1 MEDPTLTDKK
11 VLIIGDDARTIF
23 STINLLES
31 YKMKVDSAS
40 GGVECIEIH
49 KKSSNFD
56 LIIVDMMLPNKDGN
70 QAIVEIRT
78 DLNIKSVPI
87 IGITDFEMPAEL
99 AESITDGANACIGK
113 PLDEDK
119 LISLVRIW
127 LNKI

>member
-56 LIIVDMMLPNKDGN
+56 LIIVDLHAAILQIMAQPGQMVSGVAQCFTDATFR
-70 QAIVEIRT
+70 QAV
-78 DLNIKSVPI
+78 
-87 IGITDFEMPAEL
+87 G
-99 AESITDGANACIGK
+99 
-113 PLDEDK
+113 
-119 LISLVRIW
+119 
-127 LNKI
+127 